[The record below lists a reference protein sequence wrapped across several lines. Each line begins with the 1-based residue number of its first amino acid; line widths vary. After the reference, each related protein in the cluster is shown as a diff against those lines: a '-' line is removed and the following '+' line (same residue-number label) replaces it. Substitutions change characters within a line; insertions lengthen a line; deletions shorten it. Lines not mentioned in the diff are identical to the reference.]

1 MYSIVSAPSQT
12 PYTDNICPLCEGL
25 TLGGLKKVADSSKF
39 FRIGVLA
46 VALLAASLII
56 VLWGSLGAEPA
67 AAASSTIQSKEF
79 SVETKDGVS
88 IHVSEKVRSGGT
100 KKVPILLVHSLWT
113 NSQTWDFPGRSVMN
127 YLATNG
133 YDVYAL
139 DLRGMGESERPVP
152 PDDYNTIGLLDR
164 VKDLEAVA
172 SYIKN
177 DTKNTTHRP
186 PVVLG
191 YSQGGAL
198 TGVLAASKPELVSG
212 VGLFSVP
219 ANGFFVPPEFEQL
232 AEDLYASGEDHFLPL
247 PEHLYGLDFGFDPVT
262 GRPTISDAAFGT
274 HYSMSEKDSV
284 RAILELA
291 SPEFYDPDNDGV
303 PFYEKYITPSWS
315 QIKAPAL
322 VVDGAQDLTVGEERA
337 RALYDALGSENKDL
351 IIFKRNAHAWF
362 LEDSYKSTQSRAF
375 DEFLEQFDQ

>member
-1 MYSIVSAPSQT
+1 M
-12 PYTDNICPLCEGL
+12 
-25 TLGGLKKVADSSKF
+25 ADSAKF

-46 VALLAASLII
+46 AALLAASLTI
-56 VLWGSLGAEPA
+56 VLWGSTGAEPA
-67 AAASSTIQSKEF
+67 AAASSTIKLKEF
-79 SVETKDGVS
+79 SVQTKDGVS
-88 IHVSEKVRSGGT
+88 IHVSEKVLRSGGT

-127 YLATNG
+127 YLATNS

-139 DLRGMGESERPVP
+139 DVRGMGESERPAP

-172 SYIKN
+172 SYIKERH
-177 DTKNTTHRP
+177 KRA

-198 TGVLAASKPELVSG
+198 TGVLAASRPKLVSG

-219 ANGFFVPPEFEQL
+219 ANGFFVPDEFDPLVESL
-232 AEDLYASGEDHFLPL
+232 ITSGEDHFLPA
-247 PEHLYGLDFGFDPVT
+247 PEQLYALDFGIDPVT

-274 HYSMSEKDSV
+274 HYSMSEEDSV

-291 SPEFYDPDNDGV
+291 SPENTEYATFYQDN
-303 PFYEKYITPSWS
+303 ITPKWS
-315 QIKAPAL
+315 QIEAPAL
-322 VVDGAQDLTVGEERA
+322 VVNGALDLTVGEERA

-351 IIFKRNAHAWF
+351 IIFNQNAHAWF
-362 LEDSYKSTQSRAF
+362 LEDNYQATQSQAF

>member
-1 MYSIVSAPSQT
+1 M
-12 PYTDNICPLCEGL
+12 
-25 TLGGLKKVADSSKF
+25 ADSSKF
-39 FRIGVLA
+39 FRGGVLA
-46 VALLAASLII
+46 AALLAASLII
-56 VLWGSLGAEPA
+56 VLWGSSGAEPA
-67 AAASSTIQSKEF
+67 AAAPSNIPPSTILSKEF
-79 SVETKDGVS
+79 SVETLDGVS
-88 IHVSEKVRSGGT
+88 IHVREKVRSGGT

-113 NSQTWDFPGRSVMN
+113 NSKTWDFPGRSVMN

-139 DLRGMGESERPVP
+139 DLRGMGESERPAP

-172 SYIKN
+172 SYI
-177 DTKNTTHRP
+177 TNTTGRP

-219 ANGFFVPPEFEQL
+219 ANEWVIPTEFEQL
-232 AEDLYASGEDHFLPL
+232 ALDLYKSGADHFKPL
-247 PEHLYGLDFGFDPVT
+247 PEQLYGLDFGFDPVT

-274 HYSMSEKDSV
+274 HYLMSEADSV
-284 RAILELA
+284 RTILELA
-291 SPEFYDPDNDGV
+291 SPKFYDPDNDGV
-303 PFYEKYITPSWS
+303 PFYEKYITPSWAN
-315 QIKAPAL
+315 ITAPAL
-322 VVDGAQDLTVGEERA
+322 VVDGAEDLTVGEEGA
-337 RALYDALGSENKDL
+337 TALYDALGSENKDL

-362 LEDSYKSTQSRAF
+362 LEDNYKSTQSQAF

>member
-1 MYSIVSAPSQT
+1 M
-12 PYTDNICPLCEGL
+12 
-25 TLGGLKKVADSSKF
+25 ADSSKF

-46 VALLAASLII
+46 AALLAASLTI
-56 VLWGSLGAEPA
+56 VLWGSSGAEPA
-67 AAASSTIQSKEF
+67 AAASSTIKSKDY

-88 IHVSEKVRSGGT
+88 IHVSEKVLRSGGT

-113 NSQTWDFPGRSVMN
+113 NSHTWDFPGRSVMN

-172 SYIKN
+172 RFIKERH
-177 DTKNTTHRP
+177 KRP

-198 TGVLAASKPELVSG
+198 TGVLAASRPKLVSG

-219 ANGFFVPPEFEQL
+219 GNGFFVPPEFDPL
-232 AEDLYASGEDHFLPL
+232 VDYLITSGEDHFLPS
-247 PEHLYGLDFGFDPVT
+247 PDQLYFLDFGIDPVT
-262 GRPTISDAAFGT
+262 GRPTISDAAFRT
-274 HYSMSEKDSV
+274 HYSMSEEDSV

-291 SPEFYDPDNDGV
+291 SPENTAYATFYQDN
-303 PFYEKYITPSWS
+303 ITPSWS
-315 QIKAPAL
+315 QIEAPAL
-322 VVDGAQDLTVGEERA
+322 VVNGALDPTVGEERA

-362 LEDSYKSTQSRAF
+362 VEDNYKATQSRAF

>member
-1 MYSIVSAPSQT
+1 
-12 PYTDNICPLCEGL
+12 
-25 TLGGLKKVADSSKF
+25 VADSSKF

-46 VALLAASLII
+46 AALLAASLTI
-56 VLWGSLGAEPA
+56 VLWSSSGAEPA

-79 SVETKDGVS
+79 FVETKDGFS

-113 NSQTWDFPGRSVMN
+113 NSKTWDFPGRSVMN

-139 DLRGMGESERPVP
+139 DLRGMGDSEDPL
-152 PDDYNTIGLLDR
+152 DGDYSTIGLLDR

-172 SYIKN
+172 SFIKEQ
-177 DTKNTTHRP
+177 KRP

-198 TGVLAASKPELVSG
+198 TGVLAASRPKLVSG

-219 ANGFFVPPEFEQL
+219 ANGFIVPPGFQQL
-232 AEDLYASGEDHFLPL
+232 AEDLAAGKYGDQFK
-247 PEHLYGLDFGFDPVT
+247 PEPNQLYFLDFGIDPVT
-262 GRPTISDAAFGT
+262 GLHTISDAAFGT
-274 HYSMSEKDSV
+274 HYSMSEADSV

-291 SPEFYDPDNDGV
+291 SPQNTDYVNFYHDNID
-303 PFYEKYITPSWS
+303 PSWS
-315 QIKAPAL
+315 QIEAPAL
-322 VVDGAQDLTVGEERA
+322 VVDGALDPTVGEERA

-362 LEDSYKSTQSRAF
+362 LEDNYKATQSQAF

>member
-1 MYSIVSAPSQT
+1 MA
-12 PYTDNICPLCEGL
+12 E
-25 TLGGLKKVADSSKF
+25 SSKF
-39 FRIGVLA
+39 FRIAVLA
-46 VALLAASLII
+46 AALLAASLTI
-56 VLWGSLGAEPA
+56 VLWGSSGAEPA
-67 AAASSTIQSKEF
+67 AAAPSTIQTRGF
-79 SVETKDGVS
+79 TVETTDGVS

-113 NSQTWDFPGRSVMN
+113 NSKTWDFPGRSVMN

-164 VKDLEAVA
+164 VKDVEAVA

-198 TGVLAASKPELVSG
+198 TGMLAASKPELVSG

-219 ANGFFVPPEFEQL
+219 ANGFFVPPEFDPLVEYL
-232 AEDLYASGEDHFLPL
+232 ITNGVDHFLPS
-247 PEHLYGLDFGFDPVT
+247 PDQLYGLDFGIDPVT
-262 GRPTISDAAFGT
+262 GRHTISDAAFMT
-274 HYSMSEKDSV
+274 HYSMSEADSV
-284 RAILELA
+284 RATLELA
-291 SPEFYDPDNDGV
+291 SPENTEYAGFYLNN
-303 PFYEKYITPSWS
+303 ITPSWEK
-315 QIKAPAL
+315 IKAPAL
-322 VVDGAQDLTVGEERA
+322 VVNGALDPTVGEERA

-362 LEDSYKSTQSRAF
+362 VEDNYKATQSQAF
-375 DEFLEQFDQ
+375 DEFLEQFDE

>member
-1 MYSIVSAPSQT
+1 M
-12 PYTDNICPLCEGL
+12 
-25 TLGGLKKVADSSKF
+25 ADSSKF

-46 VALLAASLII
+46 AALLAASLTI
-56 VLWGSLGAEPA
+56 VLWSSSGAEPA
-67 AAASSTIQSKEF
+67 AAASSTIKSKEF
-79 SVETKDGVS
+79 SVETKDGVT

-139 DLRGMGESERPVP
+139 DLRGMGESERPLD
-152 PDDYNTIGLLDR
+152 DDYNTIGLLDR

-172 SYIKN
+172 SFIKERH
-177 DTKNTTHRP
+177 KRP

-198 TGVLAASKPELVSG
+198 TGVLAASRPKLVSG

-219 ANGFFVPPEFEQL
+219 ANGFFVPDAFDPL
-232 AEDLYASGEDHFLPL
+232 VAYLIGSGEDHFLPSR
-247 PEHLYGLDFGFDPVT
+247 EQLYALDFRVDPVT
-262 GRPTISDAAFGT
+262 GLPWVDPVTGLPTISNEAFET
-274 HYSMSEKDSV
+274 HYSMSEEDSV

-291 SPEFYDPDNDGV
+291 SPEGYDPDNDGV

-351 IIFKRNAHAWF
+351 IIFNQNAHAWF
-362 LEDSYKSTQSRAF
+362 LEDNYQATQSQAF
-375 DEFLEQFDQ
+375 DEFLAQFDQ